1 MPSTSL
7 PSSALWSGRACRLAA
22 PTPPHQHGVR
32 PRSRHRPGQPEFSG
46 RSFGGVGAHEAAPAG
61 AAGDVDDRIGSV
73 DVINPPAL
81 DDVVGFVSPAGRAGV
96 DVGAEL
102 APKPR
107 GSLRCR
113 AGMAR
118 SERKGA

>member
-1 MPSTSL
+1 MALVGTS
-7 PSSALWSGRACRLAA
+7 ACTGRAAA
-22 PTPPHQHGVR
+22 SQR
-32 PRSRHRPGQPEFSG
+32 PRRRTSTACALGAGTGRGSRSLVDG
-46 RSFGGVGAHEAAPAG
+46 RLFGGVGAHEAAPAG